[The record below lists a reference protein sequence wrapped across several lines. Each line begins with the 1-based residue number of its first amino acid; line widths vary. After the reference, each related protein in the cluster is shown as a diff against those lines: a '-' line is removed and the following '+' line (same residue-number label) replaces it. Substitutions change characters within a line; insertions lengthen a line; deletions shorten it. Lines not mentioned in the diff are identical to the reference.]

1 MATNFYTELN
11 LNGNE
16 VVGLPATPAG
26 STSAVSK
33 AYVDSVAKGL
43 DVKDSVVTATTGNIT
58 LSGLISVGGV
68 TLNDGDRVL
77 VKDQSTASE
86 NGIYVAAAGA
96 WSRAADATVGAGAT
110 LTLGAFTFIEGG
122 ANAGKGF
129 VYSAANTWSQFSDT
143 GVLSAGNGIST
154 TSNQITVVAKSG
166 GNIAVTADGVDITG
180 QIPVSKGGTGA
191 STLTGYVKGDG
202 VNAMTAVS
210 SIPVTDVSGRRLVT
224 SALTIATG
232 AVATVINTSALDST
246 LRGDATVQLFDS
258 SGNQVFADVSVGAN
272 AVTIN
277 TINNTGSAITI
288 KAVVSV

>member
-1 MATNFYTELN
+1 MATNFYTQLN

-26 STSAVSK
+26 ATSAVSK

-58 LSGLISVGGV
+58 REGLIPVGSVTV
-68 TLNDGDRVL
+68 SADDRVL
-77 VKDQSTASE
+77 VKNQTNPSE
-86 NGIYVAAAGA
+86 NGIYIAALGA
-96 WSRAADATVGAGAT
+96 WSRAADATVGTGAT
-110 LTLGAFTFIEGG
+110 LSLGAFTFVEGG
-122 ANAGKGF
+122 ANQGKGF
-129 VYSAANTWSQFSDT
+129 VYSATNTWSQFSDT

-154 TSNQITVVAKSG
+154 TSNTITVVAKSG
-166 GNIAVTADGVDITG
+166 GNIEVTTDGVDVTG

-191 STLTGYVKGDG
+191 ATLTGYVKGDG

-232 AVATVINTSALDST
+232 AVATVVDTQLLDAT
-246 LRGDATVQLFDS
+246 LRANATVQLFDG
-258 SGNQVFADVSVGAN
+258 SGNQVFADVTVGAS

-277 TINNTGSAITI
+277 TVNNTGNAITI
-288 KAVVSV
+288 KAVISV

>member
-11 LNGNE
+11 LNGNNLT
-16 VVGLPATPAG
+16 GLP
-26 STSAVSK
+26 SAPSGDTAAASK

-43 DVKDSVVTATTGNIT
+43 DVKGSVVTSTTGNIT

-68 TLNDGDRVL
+68 TLNAGDRVL

-96 WSRAADATVGAGAT
+96 WSRADDATVGAGAT
-110 LTLGAFTFIEGG
+110 LTLGSFTFVEGG

-154 TSNQITVVAKSG
+154 ASNQITVVAKSG
-166 GNIAVTADGVDITG
+166 GNISVSADGVDITG
-180 QIPVSKGGTGA
+180 QIPVANGGTGA
-191 STLTGYVKGDG
+191 STLTGYVKGNG
-202 VNAMTAVS
+202 TSALTAS
-210 SIPVTDVSGRRLVT
+210 ASIPVTDISDRKLVQSVTIGTGSVST
-224 SALTIATG
+224 PI
-232 AVATVINTSALDST
+232 ST
-246 LRGDATVQLFDS
+246 TTLPSSLRGDATVQLFDS

-277 TINNTGSAITI
+277 TINNTGSAITL
-288 KAVVSV
+288 KAVITV